1 MSKERFERLRQS
13 IIEAGQVMRGEI
25 EPSRE
30 FTYEVEAPHLRI
42 NAATDWA
49 ICVTDEDDAL
59 PNALHFGAALNK
71 AFNFYSRDQPYDCG
85 NDIIFALCSF
95 VRKGELF
102 TAPSREALRI
112 CPCADTS
119 TPRR

>member
-30 FTYEVEAPHLRI
+30 FTYEVEATQLRK
-42 NAATDWA
+42 NTATGWA

-59 PNALHFGAALNK
+59 IPLKLYEIRFSKTGYVSVVDEEGERMVCPAHWFVPVRLAPKVKQLVAELAA
-71 AFNFYSRDQPYDCG
+71 
-85 NDIIFALCSF
+85 
-95 VRKGELF
+95 
-102 TAPSREALRI
+102 
-112 CPCADTS
+112 
-119 TPRR
+119 